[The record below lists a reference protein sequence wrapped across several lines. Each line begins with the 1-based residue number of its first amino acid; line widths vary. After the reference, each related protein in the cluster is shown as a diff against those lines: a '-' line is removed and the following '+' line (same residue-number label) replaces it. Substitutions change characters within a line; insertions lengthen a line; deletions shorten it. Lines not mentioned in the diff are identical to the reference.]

1 MFTSVAAFLTI
12 SSWPLWI
19 WMLQKKPLKSL
30 RRIQPVSL
38 KENMSQHAVC
48 LKIPPL
54 SSSWDTFLSPHTW
67 WTQVKRWPPSPADR
81 LWLSASP
88 YWHFSAS
95 APVGWLNRPG
105 LWPPPRSRSPPCATR
120 GAEVHLWNISQ
131 PATFLLKVKAIML
144 PPATDFCW
152 ARCPRRFWWTCPCWR
167 PSPWQTAHS
176 WACVPASPS
185 VCMDMHHTDVIKVN
199 NSAMNCH
206 RRGNLELLLLEWCCN
221 A

>member
-38 KENMSQHAVC
+38 KKNMSWSAVFAW
-48 LKIPPL
+48 KPL
-54 SSSWDTFLSPHTW
+54 SSSWDTFETPHTW

-95 APVGWLNRPG
+95 GLVGWLNRPG
-105 LWPPPRSRSPPCATR
+105 LSRPPQSRLPLCGTG
-120 GAEVHLWNISQ
+120 GAEVHVVNILHH
-131 PATFLLKVKAIML
+131 AVLLKVEMVTVA
-144 PPATDFCW
+144 PPTDFCW

-176 WACVPASPS
+176 WVCVLTSPS
-185 VCMDMHHTDVIKVN
+185 VCMNIYHIDRL
-199 NSAMNCH
+199 NSTIQWH
-206 RRGNLELLLLEWCCN
+206 
-221 A
+221 